1 MRNKTMGKGDRS
13 RIKDQAKFNKG
24 FDKIFNKAKDIPE
37 LNVEWICYT
46 NSINNIRHSYC
57 LDSKIFT
64 ENDQERFAKAH
75 KKKYN
80 I

>member
-1 MRNKTMGKGDRS
+1 MSKGSRS
-13 RIKDQAKFNKG
+13 RIQDQAKFNKG
-24 FDKIFNKAKDIPE
+24 FDKIFNKTIPE
-37 LNVEWICYT
+37 LNVEWQCYC
-46 NSINNIRHSYC
+46 NKINEIRESYC
-57 LDSKIFT
+57 LDSKVFT